1 MHFKSL
7 LSGSIFHIK
16 NKNKSKQTHQKNFL
30 RGEFLRMH
38 QTGKRGPEV
47 YIINCDFSEADGH
60 FFRGMSYRKDRKK
73 TGFA

>member
-1 MHFKSL
+1 
-7 LSGSIFHIK
+7 
-16 NKNKSKQTHQKNFL
+16 
-30 RGEFLRMH
+30 MH